1 MKGGLK
7 CENTSPTYKRLKC
20 KPTVYNGQRYEVL
33 LEVNGISHMVK
44 VNSKNLPYGVI
55 EKIETFNIK
64 TEQ

>member
-7 CENTSPTYKRLKC
+7 CESNSPTYKRIKC
-20 KPTVYNGQRYEVL
+20 KSVVHNGQRYEVL
-33 LEVNGISHMVK
+33 LELNGISHMVK

-64 TEQ
+64 TE